1 MKKRFL
7 LTAIL
12 LATMM
17 ATSAFADSVNM
28 TDKLVNG
35 DCEQKLA
42 GWKVEFTL
50 GDNAQTWHTT
60 THTESEGA
68 YEYWGFS
75 GTELEIWSSQNY
87 LPGPTCLSQKLTDLP
102 NGTYGFGAFMI
113 STTNIGDKNDPEDYL
128 NSKGG
133 YIFANDQEYE
143 AQTNSW
149 SSNSWF
155 HSKKFNVTATVT
167 DGTLEVGFRIR
178 EGNTVRWFGFDNAE
192 LYYFGDVTTDEALIQ
207 MYKQDIAFD
216 IHVADTLKAH
226 LLGAEVVAAFD
237 HACEIGRAANTI
249 EEMMAADDSIRSL
262 IKPAYKSINT
272 FSGLAKLVTTAKE
285 VYGADWSEYVK
296 DQVENLGEVIKQAE
310 KDIAENNIITSEL
323 EAYMSELQEA
333 IDQVRVDEAYLFLD
347 ELRVFTGSPES
358 VDEDNP
364 CFGLTSH
371 PGFGEEVG
379 QYSETYLVTLEGMLD
394 VLSEKLENIAAG
406 TVPATEGMAYMA
418 AVKAVVEDCIRSASV
433 EVSLPYQFITIPSE
447 DDPDTPYRYTGTRK
461 TIVDQEYLK
470 KWQEGECLGNP
481 DSKRT
486 IMRYTSPY
494 ITFDKEY
501 AAITFY
507 AIHTTYELM
516 VAENDGPE
524 LGICEFY
531 VLDADGNEL
540 LTSVDQLSSGSASIR
555 AGEGELS
562 SIVDRN
568 LNTDYYSRWNFKVP
582 GYGPHEIMV
591 TFEEPVKGL
600 RFVIE
605 EYWGQYR
612 LSSIPTEIRLEGLSE
627 GELDLQNALA
637 EAEKKDYVGGTE
649 VGCYDYD
656 SGVFYQMVSQGK
668 ALLES
673 GTATENE
680 LFAMSDKLYD
690 QMQKMENLEMVSP
703 VEGKQY
709 VISNANAAFLN
720 LQEVVKNLAVN
731 PVDSSFVWKNADPA
745 DEYQYFTFEPVLDE
759 NGNTDYYIRNTAS
772 GLYVGYS
779 WTTADEN
786 ISMIENKDDARP
798 YELIRY
804 SGNAFN
810 LHVANGEAECLLH
823 PRGHYVNSTT
833 GLGVSGGVRNYKNE
847 PSSMSIWYIREMDT
861 LPATVN
867 AGEGLGDKCYH
878 FPVGSRAFKFT
889 ADKTCEFKNFKLFD
903 NTHTEIDAAVKQ
915 SSNALIV
922 TLPFVCADFYFSFDN
937 NEVVSTIT
945 IEKTSVPGEES
956 ELETQLRTTFN
967 TANIAYKEG
976 TEIGEVKS
984 LAAYNEAMNAAETLL
999 LNGANDEQAAAAIQA
1014 IEDAVAGLEVV
1025 QPKAGEKYWL
1035 VSAYDPF
1042 FSTLCREMAIFYRP
1056 ETSRASWTYLD
1067 TDETEFQW
1075 EFIPAETEGEWYLQC
1090 ASCDTLYM
1098 GYSTKSGGGIFMAG
1112 KSARGRYKLVP
1123 REEGKINFRCVEEGC
1138 NANTALIHPEGH
1150 KNGAGFLGNLM
1161 NYKNEEPSRSVWY
1174 IRKADTNT
1182 KVESPICDD
1191 SVRPSVEGLFD
1202 LMGRRVVAPEKGLY
1216 IINGKKVLVK

>member
-1 MKKRFL
+1 MV
-7 LTAIL
+7 T
-12 LATMM
+12 
-17 ATSAFADSVNM
+17 TSAFADVVNM
-28 TDKLVNG
+28 TDKLVNA

-50 GDNAQTWHTT
+50 GDHAQTWHTT
-60 THTESEGA
+60 KHTESAGE
-68 YEYWGFS
+68 YRYWGYS

-133 YIFANDQEYE
+133 FIFANDQEYE
-143 AQTNSW
+143 AQTNTW
-149 SSNSWF
+149 SGNSWC
-155 HSKKFNVTATVT
+155 HTKKFNVTTTVT
-167 DGTLEVGFRIR
+167 DGTLVVGFRIR

-262 IKPAYKSINT
+262 IKIAYPSINS
-272 FSGLAKLVTTAKE
+272 FSRLAKLVTTAKE

-310 KDIAENNIITSEL
+310 KDIAGNSIFTSEL
-323 EAYMSELQEA
+323 EAYISELQEA
-333 IDQVRVDEAYLFLD
+333 IDQVRVDEAYLFLE
-347 ELRVFTGSPES
+347 ELRVFIDSPET

-371 PGFGEEVG
+371 PGFGEGTG
-379 QYSETYLVTLEGMLD
+379 QFGVTYRETLEGMLN
-394 VLSEKLENIAAG
+394 VLSEKLDSIAAG
-406 TVPATEGMAYMA
+406 TVPATEGMTYMVSA
-418 AVKAVVEDCIRSASV
+418 KAVVEDCIRSASV

-447 DDPDTPYRYTGTRK
+447 DDPNVPYRYTGSRS

-470 KWQEGECLGNP
+470 KWQEDECLGNP

-540 LTSVDQLSSGSASIR
+540 LTSVEQLSTGSSSLV
-555 AGEGELS
+555 AGEGNLS

-568 LNTDYYSRWNFKVP
+568 LSTDYYSRWNDKVP
-582 GYGPHEIMV
+582 GYGPHEITV
-591 TFEEPVKGL
+591 SFEEPVKGL

-612 LSSIPTEIRLEGLSE
+612 LSSIPTEIRLEGMSE
-627 GELDLQNALA
+627 GKLDLQKALTA
-637 EAEKKDYVGGTE
+637 IEKMGLVGGTE
-649 VGCYDYD
+649 VGCYVFDTDY
-656 SGVFYQMVSQGK
+656 QQLISQAK
-668 ALLES
+668 ALLASE
-673 GTATENE
+673 TATENE
-680 LFAMSDKLYD
+680 LFAMSDKIYD
-690 QMQKMENLEMVSP
+690 QLKKIEDSEIEMVLP
-703 VEGKQY
+703 AEGKQY
-709 VISNANAAFLN
+709 VISNASKSFLN
-720 LQEVVKNLAVN
+720 LQEVVKNLSVN
-731 PVDSSFVWKNADPA
+731 LADSTLVWGNADPA
-745 DEYQYFTFEPVLDE
+745 DKYQYFTFEPVQDE
-759 NGNTDYYIRNTAS
+759 KGNTNYYIKNVAS

-779 WTTADEN
+779 LVSWDE
-786 ISMIENKDDARP
+786 IIPMVEKKEDTFP

-804 SGNAFN
+804 SDNAFN
-810 LHVANGEAECLLH
+810 LHVVNAASYCLLH
-823 PRGHYVNSTT
+823 PGGHYADSQY
-833 GLGVSGGVRNYKNE
+833 GKGVSGVIRNYMNNS
-847 PSSMSIWYIREMDT
+847 PNSMSIWYIRDMDA
-861 LPATVN
+861 LPATVD
-867 AGEGLGDKCYH
+867 AGEGLGSKCYH
-878 FPVGSRAFKFT
+878 FPAGSQAFKFT
-889 ADKTCEFKNFKLFD
+889 ADKACTFKNFKLYD
-903 NTHTEIDAAVKQ
+903 NKHAEIDVTVKQ
-915 SSNALIV
+915 SSDALIA

-937 NEVVSTIT
+937 DEGVGTIT
-945 IEKTSVPGEES
+945 IEKTSIPTDES
-956 ELETQLRTTFN
+956 ELVAQLRTTFN
-967 TANIAYKEG
+967 AANIAYKEG

-984 LAAYNEAMNAAETLL
+984 LAAYNEAMSAAETLL
-999 LNGANDEQAAAAIQA
+999 LNGADDEQAAAAIQA
-1014 IEDAVAGLEVV
+1014 IKDAVAGLEVV
-1025 QPKAGEKYWL
+1025 QPQAGEKYWL
-1035 VSAYDPF
+1035 VNAYAPF
-1042 FSTLCREMAIFYRP
+1042 FSTLCREMAIFYRSG
-1056 ETSRASWTYLD
+1056 TSRASWTYLD
-1067 TDETEFQW
+1067 KEEVEFQW
-1075 EFIPAETEGEWYLQC
+1075 EFIPTETESEWYLQC
-1090 ASCDTLYM
+1090 ASCDTIYM
-1098 GYSTKSGGGIFMAG
+1098 GYSTKSGGGIFMVNEAE
-1112 KSARGRYKLVP
+1112 RGRYKLVP
-1123 REEGKINFRCVEEGC
+1123 REEGKINFCCVEEGC
-1138 NANTALIHPEGH
+1138 DASTALIHPEGH
-1150 KNGAGFLGNLM
+1150 KSGSGFLGNLM
-1161 NYKNEEPSRSVWY
+1161 NYKNENPSRSVWY
-1174 IRKADTNT
+1174 IRKADTDT
-1182 KVESPICDD
+1182 KVESPVCDD
-1191 SVRPSVEGLFD
+1191 SVRPSAEGLFD
-1202 LMGRRVVAPEKGLY
+1202 LMGRRVTAPEKGLY